1 MISKNKKRITV
12 SLLNENVKYLE
23 SNINGD
29 ETKSDILND
38 IIEKYL
44 YDKLYKNWLSA
55 FIATSI
61 IPNEFPYYKIRQVE
75 IELFENYIS
84 VFADC
89 GVTYSSEYILL
100 YFNLYIDGK
109 IEITKEVHK

>member
-23 SNINGD
+23 SHINVD

-38 IIEKYL
+38 IIERFL
-44 YDKLYKNWLSA
+44 YDKSYKNWLSA
-55 FIATSI
+55 FIATTV
-61 IPNEFPYYKIRQVE
+61 IPNEFPYYKTQQVE

-84 VFADC
+84 AFADC
-89 GVTYSSEYILL
+89 SAIYSSEKILL
-100 YFNLYIDGK
+100 YFNLYLNGK